1 MNYNGYF
8 ATHVFVCVCLWVCC
22 EFELIRFFYIDMKL
36 IINLL
41 ILMRFLVVLSVVAT
55 WHAYMLN
62 QVYLKILSGANF
74 DEKSGKQSLNQ
85 VCKSY

>member
-1 MNYNGYF
+1 MG
-8 ATHVFVCVCLWVCC
+8 VLWVWTNQ
-22 EFELIRFFYIDMKL
+22 ISYIYDTNYKFNNFNEV
-36 IINLL
+36 I
-41 ILMRFLVVLSVVAT
+41 LVVLSVVAT